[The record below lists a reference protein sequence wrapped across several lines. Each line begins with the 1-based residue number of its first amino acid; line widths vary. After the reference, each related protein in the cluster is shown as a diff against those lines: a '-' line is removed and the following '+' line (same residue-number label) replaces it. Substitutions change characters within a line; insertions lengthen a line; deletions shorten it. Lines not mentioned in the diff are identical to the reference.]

1 MIMDIESQM
10 LLLVIFESFFDWITL
25 VVHFRADEAACP
37 IGLIDNL
44 VGEEVDGAVIFIL
57 NGILLYLIIEHLF
70 YFEMELQLPWNLFV
84 QSISLIVENWFSFTI
99 AYVN

>member
-1 MIMDIESQM
+1 MIMNIESQM
-10 LLLVIFESFFDWITL
+10 LLLVIFESFFDWISL

-44 VGEEVDGAVIFIL
+44 VGEKEDGAIVFIL

-84 QSISLIVENWFSFTI
+84 QSVPLIVEN
-99 AYVN
+99 